1 MCHNSINTN
10 NNYVNTYHHSI
21 IILFELD
28 GLFKSLT
35 KIETNTFKDRL
46 KIAKSW
52 YIFWQLPAT
61 FLDEPRVVTSLP
73 SVTWQLHHWENHG
86 ENPSVKHPRKT
97 NMTTDKQPFD

>member
-1 MCHNSINTN
+1 MCHNISNTN

-21 IILFELD
+21 ISLFELV
-28 GLFKSLT
+28 GLIKSLT

-73 SVTWQLHHWENHG
+73 SVTWQLHH
-86 ENPSVKHPRKT
+86 
-97 NMTTDKQPFD
+97 